1 MNAFS
6 KLLPKVKR
14 DGLLLEDISNLENC
28 FKYSFSYKFNNNE
41 VEIIY
46 DDVKSICTYANVHND
61 NGLEFIRNRYYHFF
75 GYDSLIDRY
84 DDTYRAWIN
93 LVSEFSYNIF
103 DFVLEKYRN
112 SNSDRSKALDEK
124 TRIFLKQY
132 NMLDRKLKSIQQR
145 ALIQLKKIDE
155 IIYYRSVFN

>member
-1 MNAFS
+1 MT
-6 KLLPKVKR
+6 KGGVPKVKSDR
-14 DGLLLEDISNLENC
+14 LLLEDISNLESC
-28 FKYSFSYKFNNNE
+28 FKHSFSYKFNNDE
-41 VEIIY
+41 VGIIY
-46 DDVKSICTYANVHND
+46 DNVKIILAYVNVHND

-84 DDTYRAWIN
+84 DDTYRAWIH

-103 DFVLEKYRN
+103 DFILENYRK
-112 SNSDRSKALDEK
+112 SNSDRSKMLDEM

-132 NMLDRKLKSIQQR
+132 NMLDRKLKGIHQR

-155 IIYYRSVFN
+155 IIYYRSVFD